1 LKQGAE
7 AFATNSEEFTKI
19 VERDVAKWAKVVQA
33 SGAKPD

>member
-7 AFATNSEEFTKI
+7 SYATNPEEFTKI
-19 VERDVAKWAKVVQA
+19 VQRDVAKWAKVVKA